1 MRLSTKP
8 EKSGVAN
15 YLSARCRSF
24 GVPASRPQKRGF
36 AVVAALVAVVV
47 LTILAGAF
55 AYSMKVETRLAA
67 NSNNDEQM
75 LWLGRSGVELARYVL
90 ALDGQQPSDCLSQIW
105 AGGPGTGPETNSA
118 LMGLSLDNYPVG
130 LPDPIGTVSLK
141 IIDLE
146 RKININTAPAPLLQQ
161 VFTTMGVDANDI
173 SVLSDSIQDWID
185 TDDSTRPAGAE
196 SDYYQGLN
204 PPYYAKNGPMDDLSE
219 LLLVKGVT
227 PAMYFG
233 TGPNDQPD
241 TPFAHHK
248 LGLNNAAAGQE
259 PDYPFG
265 FTNIFTPFSS
275 GKINLNTAD
284 LDVLE
289 LIPGMDTT
297 SAQNILK
304 FRAGPDG
311 VDGTEDDTPFI
322 NVGQLASAGVNPQA
336 ASQIGN
342 YCTTRSTTFE
352 VHVTAR
358 IGDQE
363 RNFVAIIFRTGPTTQ
378 IVRFYWE

>member
-1 MRLSTKP
+1 M
-8 EKSGVAN
+8 
-15 YLSARCRSF
+15 
-24 GVPASRPQKRGF
+24 
-36 AVVAALVAVVV
+36 AALVAVVV

-90 ALDGQQPSDCLSQIW
+90 TLDGQQPCDCLSQIW
-105 AGGPGTGPETNSA
+105 AGGPGTGPETNSP

-146 RKININTAPAPLLQQ
+146 RKININTASAPQLQQ

-233 TGPNDQPD
+233 TGPSDQPD
-241 TPFAHHK
+241 TSFTHHK
-248 LGLNNAAAGQE
+248 LGFNNAASGQE

-297 SAQNILK
+297 SAENILK

-311 VDGTEDDTPFI
+311 VDGTDDDTPFI
-322 NVGQLASAGVNPQA
+322 NVSQVTAAGVNPQA
-336 ASQIGN
+336 APQIQN
-342 YCTTRSTTFE
+342 FCTTKSTTFE

-363 RNFVAIIFRTGPTTQ
+363 RNFVAIIFRNGPNTQ

>member
-1 MRLSTKP
+1 MSPTPPRECPDRFRLGGS
-8 EKSGVAN
+8 
-15 YLSARCRSF
+15 
-24 GVPASRPQKRGF
+24 VPRRPKIKAF

-67 NSNNDEQM
+67 NANHDEQM

-90 ALDGQQPSDCLSQIW
+90 TLEGQQPCDCLSQIW

-130 LPDPIGTVSLK
+130 LPDPIGTVSVK

-146 RKININTAPAPLLQQ
+146 RKININTAPPPLLQQ

-185 TDDSTRPAGAE
+185 RDDATRPAGAE
-196 SDYYQGLN
+196 SDYYQGMN
-204 PPYYAKNGPMDDLSE
+204 PPYYAKNGPMDDISE
-219 LLLVKGVT
+219 LLLVRGVT

-233 TGPNDQPD
+233 SHGSEQAS

-248 LGLNNAAAGQE
+248 MGFNNSASGQE

-265 FTNIFTPFSS
+265 FTNVFTPFSS
-275 GKINLNTAD
+275 GKININTAD
-284 LDVLE
+284 LEVLE

-311 VDGTEDDTPFI
+311 VDGTDDDTPFV
-322 NVGQLASAGVNPQA
+322 NVSQLTSAGVTPQA
-336 ASQIGN
+336 VGQISS

-358 IGDQE
+358 IGDEE
-363 RNFVAIIFRTGPTTQ
+363 REFVAIVFRSGPNTQ

>member
-1 MRLSTKP
+1 MRTDKH
-8 EKSGVAN
+8 A
-15 YLSARCRSF
+15 
-24 GVPASRPQKRGF
+24 F

-55 AYSMKVETRLAA
+55 AYAMKVETRLAA
-67 NSNNDEQM
+67 NANHDEQM

-90 ALDGQQPSDCLSQIW
+90 TLEGQQPCDCLSQIW

-118 LMGLSLDNYPVG
+118 LMGLSLDDYPVG
-130 LPDPIGTVSLK
+130 LPNPIGTVTVK

-146 RKININTAPAPLLQQ
+146 RKININTAPPPLLQQ

-185 TDDSTRPAGAE
+185 RDDATRPAGAE
-196 SDYYQGLN
+196 SDYYQGMN
-204 PPYYAKNGPMDDLSE
+204 PPYYAKNGPIDDLSE
-219 LLLVKGVT
+219 LLLVRGVT

-233 TGPNDQPD
+233 LHGSEQSDSAFT
-241 TPFAHHK
+241 HHK
-248 LGLNNAAAGQE
+248 LGFNNAASGQE

-265 FTNIFTPFSS
+265 FTNVFTPFSS
-275 GKINLNTAD
+275 GKININTAD
-284 LDVLE
+284 MQVLE

-311 VDGTEDDTPFI
+311 VDGTDDDTPFVSI
-322 NVGQLASAGVNPQA
+322 GQLAAAGVNPQA
-336 ASQIGN
+336 ASQVGT

-358 IGDQE
+358 IGDQS
-363 RNFVAIIFRTGPTTQ
+363 RDFVAIVFRNGPNTQ

>member
-1 MRLSTKP
+1 MGKASCSQARRRLFAASV
-8 EKSGVAN
+8 S
-15 YLSARCRSF
+15 RS
-24 GVPASRPQKRGF
+24 PQRAF

-55 AYSMKVETRLAA
+55 AYSMKVETRLVA

-75 LWLGRSGVELARYVL
+75 MWLGRSGVELARYVL
-90 ALDGQQPSDCLSQIW
+90 TLDGQQPCDCLSQIW
-105 AGGPGTGPETNSA
+105 AGGPGTGPETNSP
-118 LMGLSLDNYPVG
+118 LMGLSLEDYPIG

-146 RKININTAPAPLLQQ
+146 RKININTAPPQLLQQ
-161 VFTTMGVDANDI
+161 VFNTMGVDANDI

-185 TDDSTRPAGAE
+185 PDDATRPAGAE

-233 TGPNDQPD
+233 TSSANQPD
-241 TPFAHHK
+241 APIEHHK
-248 LGLNNAAAGQE
+248 LGFNNTASGQE

-275 GKINLNTAD
+275 GKININTAD
-284 LDVLE
+284 ENVLE

-311 VDGTEDDTPFI
+311 VDGTDDDTPFV

-336 ASQIGN
+336 AAQIGT
-342 YCTTRSTTFE
+342 YCTTRSSTFE
-352 VHVTAR
+352 VHVAAR

-363 RNFVAIIFRTGPTTQ
+363 RDFVAIIFRNGPNTQ